1 MVYTLTTNPS
11 LDYEMHTQSLI
22 TGSVNRSTKESLR
35 AGGKGI
41 NVALVLKNLG
51 VDATAL
57 GFTAGFTGEQ
67 IETELRNLGVNAD
80 FIRLKKGISRI
91 NVKIESSEETEINSA
106 GPEITQDAVDSLMK
120 KMESL
125 SDGDTLVLAGSIPP
139 SLPKDFYRN
148 ILKKTNGKKIMTVVD
163 ASKNL
168 LLDSLAE
175 HPFLIKPNDA
185 ELGEIFSVEISS
197 EESAIQ
203 HTKKLQEMGAR
214 NVLVSL
220 GSKGAV
226 LVCENGQV
234 FSCPAPKGKVISTVG
249 SGDSMVAGFIAGFQK
264 SGSFKEALILGIS
277 AGSASAFSEG
287 LASAESI
294 EIIRQKVKDSFANS

>member
-1 MVYTLTTNPS
+1 MVYTLTANPS

-185 ELGEIFSVEISS
+185 ELGGIFSVEISS

-203 HTKKLQEMGAR
+203 HAKKLQEMGAR
-214 NVLVSL
+214 NVLSP
-220 GSKGAV
+220 
-226 LVCENGQV
+226 LVRRARFLCV
-234 FSCPAPKGKVISTVG
+234 RTDKFFHVRH
-249 SGDSMVAGFIAGFQK
+249 QK
-264 SGSFKEALILGIS
+264 EK
-277 AGSASAFSEG
+277 
-287 LASAESI
+287 
-294 EIIRQKVKDSFANS
+294 